1 MDNFKRMWSKISLLC
16 STIGPIGYFP
26 ASGTFGSIIGFL
38 FFFIFRPNLF
48 LVISLLII
56 SFFLTN
62 SALRHFNKKD
72 PSAII
77 LDEYIGIIV
86 ALVFLPYF
94 SFKLATGLFFLFRFF
109 DISKPFPIY
118 LFERLPYA
126 FGVLADDCV
135 AGLVSVFLIRFFI
148 DLGIIV

>member
-1 MDNFKRMWSKISLLC
+1 MWSKISLLC

-38 FFFIFRPNLF
+38 FFIIFKPNLF
-48 LVISLLII
+48 LVFILLIV
-56 SFFLTN
+56 SFFLIN

-77 LDEYIGIIV
+77 LDEFIGIIV

-94 SFKLATGLFFLFRFF
+94 SFKLAIGLFFLFRFF
-109 DISKPFPIY
+109 DIAKPFPIY
-118 LFERLPYA
+118 LFERLPGA

>member
-1 MDNFKRMWSKISLLC
+1 MWSKISLLC

-38 FFFIFRPNLF
+38 FFIIFKPNLF
-48 LVISLLII
+48 LVFILLIV
-56 SFFLTN
+56 SFFLIN

-77 LDEYIGIIV
+77 LDEFIGIII

-94 SFKLATGLFFLFRFF
+94 SFKLAIGLFFLFRFF
-109 DISKPFPIY
+109 DIAKPFPIY

-126 FGVLADDCV
+126 FGVLADDFV